1 MEDEAVV
8 GPPDPVLD
16 DDDDD
21 DDDGASIVFA
31 APSLAVVEGP
41 VEARD
46 VDACRGLAVDS
57 N

>member
-21 DDDGASIVFA
+21 DGASIVFA
-31 APSLAVVEGP
+31 APSLAAMEGT